1 MKILLEQDF
10 DLDAALSGGK
20 TTTVVEPVLPNDPP
34 PVNPEYTPPPVGNKD
49 KVNKSDALIAM
60 ERDLANPEKIKL
72 ISKLKYNA
80 IEYRLKL
87 PKQMNH
93 TDIEEYDIM
102 DSMIYHLRARDTML
116 GTAMVCYCDLIYRFS
131 NPSRYSSL
139 HKLIKKYPK
148 EYKYFLTSN
157 GKNGLSFDRL
167 NTNLTF
173 FTPFQNDSNN
183 WAEYLDWEDWETDP
197 NIGKRFNK
205 LARSF
210 DEFNPPISIK
220 IRNRFTDLYIN
231 NLVLACYNVKAFG
244 TPVEWLR
251 KK

>member
-34 PVNPEYTPPPVGNKD
+34 PVKPGDPPLPDDTKD

-102 DSMIYHLRARDTML
+102 DSMIYHLRSRNTMS
-116 GTAMVCYCDLIYRFS
+116 GTDMVCYCDLIYRFS

-148 EYKYFLTSN
+148 QYKYFLTSN

-183 WAEYLDWEDWETDP
+183 WAEYLDWEDADTDF
-197 NIGKRFNK
+197 NIKERLIK
-205 LARSF
+205 IARSF
-210 DEFNPPISIK
+210 DKFNPPTSIK
-220 IRNRFTDLYIN
+220 IRNRFTDSYIN

-244 TPVEWLR
+244 APVEWLR

>member
-1 MKILLEQDF
+1 MKLFEQIDW
-10 DLDAALSGGK
+10 DAVSNSED
-20 TTTVVEPVLPNDPP
+20 VEDVLTKPKDKPGDPP
-34 PVNPEYTPPPVGNKD
+34 VTPEYTPPPVNNKD

-80 IEYRLKL
+80 IAYRLKL

-102 DSMIYHLRARDTML
+102 DSMIYHLRPRDTMS
-116 GTAMVCYCDLIYRFS
+116 GDAMVCYCDLIYRFS

-183 WAEYLDWEDWETDP
+183 WAEYLDWEDKDTDL
-197 NIGKRFNK
+197 NT
-205 LARSF
+205 
-210 DEFNPPISIK
+210 SIIK
-220 IRNRFTDLYIN
+220 TNQFTDFSSQNI
-231 NLVLACYNVKAFG
+231 
-244 TPVEWLR
+244 
-251 KK
+251 